1 MVAKFAAESVRQ
13 ASITDIHLGFLIAKE
28 IVQGRRTSQCGTNV
42 YLPGSWKVI
51 WQPDS
56 DGFESERCTQPSY
69 AFTSGH
75 FSVQFCVLYPNTW
88 VLGENVRRQFKLGP
102 TKIAF

>member
-1 MVAKFAAESVRQ
+1 MNLNEVVGEVIERRCRRMVAKFAAESVRQ

-56 DGFESERCTQPSY
+56 DGFDPIRSMNPLRF
-69 AFTSGH
+69 AFTKVCWLVSSAGLR
-75 FSVQFCVLYPNTW
+75 SV
-88 VLGENVRRQFKLGP
+88 
-102 TKIAF
+102 